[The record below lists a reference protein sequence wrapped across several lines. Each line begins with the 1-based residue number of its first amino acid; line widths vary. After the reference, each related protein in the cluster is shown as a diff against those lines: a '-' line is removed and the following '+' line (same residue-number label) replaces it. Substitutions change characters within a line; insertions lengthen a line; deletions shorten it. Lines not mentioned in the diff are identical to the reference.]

1 MLESEQRDE
10 TIRSF
15 IEETLGTAIREDG
28 GNIVVEEIGDG
39 TIRVKMTDAC
49 ATCPAWQRSVR
60 HFVEPEVRRRF
71 GSNWSVEARIEK
83 PYYKRG

>member
-1 MLESEQRDE
+1 MSKSENTCDAIQ
-10 TIRSF
+10 SF
-15 IEETLGTAIREDG
+15 IEETLGAAIREDG
-28 GNIVVEEIGDG
+28 GNIAVEGFEND

-71 GSNWSVEARIEK
+71 GEKWSVEARIEK